1 MKNDEL
7 LKNYAGI
14 STRIR
19 RIFAYH
25 YDQIQREV
33 QTEISTLTPELQA
46 QFMDLIIEYM
56 EESINWPDPDDQ
68 ETFEKQLLMKT
79 LKNIQDLKKLLLP
92 YTIYTYDYAGGLITT
107 DYIEIY
113 EIEIEDEPF
122 DEFLFLGNIIIYASE
137 YDLFEN
143 LRENL
148 IRMDLTKGAD
158 DQYYDYSPSQVEAIL
173 FGILQL
179 TPEHQ
184 DIIVIDLKKHLK
196 SFIQDKDQ
204 AEEMIT
210 QYTCYYNAIKRW
222 ESNHE
227 ETEILHQLEISNLL
241 EQLKNN

>member
-1 MKNDEL
+1 M
-7 LKNYAGI
+7 
-14 STRIR
+14 TRIR

-33 QTEISTLTPELQA
+33 QTEISTLTPELQG
-46 QFMDLIIEYM
+46 QFMDLVIEYM
-56 EESINWPDPDDQ
+56 EESINWPDSDDQ
-68 ETFEKQLLMKT
+68 E
-79 LKNIQDLKKLLLP
+79 
-92 YTIYTYDYAGGLITT
+92 A
-107 DYIEIY
+107 
-113 EIEIEDEPF
+113 
-122 DEFLFLGNIIIYASE
+122 
-137 YDLFEN
+137 FEN

-222 ESNHE
+222 ESNHK

>member
-1 MKNDEL
+1 M
-7 LKNYAGI
+7 GMVRQ
-14 STRIR
+14 STSRR
-19 RIFAYH
+19 LYLANRIF
-25 YDQIQREV
+25 
-33 QTEISTLTPELQA
+33 STIT
-46 QFMDLIIEYM
+46 D
-56 EESINWPDPDDQ
+56 
-68 ETFEKQLLMKT
+68 
-79 LKNIQDLKKLLLP
+79 
-92 YTIYTYDYAGGLITT
+92 TIYTYDYAGGLIINDTT

-122 DEFLFLGNIIIYASE
+122 DEFLGNIIIYASE
-137 YDLFEN
+137 KDLFEN

-196 SFIQDKDQ
+196 PFIQDKDQ

-222 ESNHE
+222 ESNHK

>member
-1 MKNDEL
+1 MEPIITVNEYPIGWEWLDRVPLEDFTWL
-7 LKNYAGI
+7 I
-14 STRIR
+14 EIFSTIT
-19 RIFAYH
+19 
-25 YDQIQREV
+25 DN
-33 QTEISTLTPELQA
+33 T
-46 QFMDLIIEYM
+46 D
-56 EESINWPDPDDQ
+56 
-68 ETFEKQLLMKT
+68 
-79 LKNIQDLKKLLLP
+79 
-92 YTIYTYDYAGGLITT
+92 TYDFAGGFIINDTI

-122 DEFLFLGNIIIYASE
+122 DEFLGNIITYASE
-137 YDLFEN
+137 KDLFEN

-222 ESNHE
+222 ESNHK
-227 ETEILHQLEISNLL
+227 ETEILHQLDISNLL